1 MLYDKRLT
9 VTARCTRE
17 IKQRML
23 EIIGCIAIC
32 QAAYI
37 LSKENEI
44 YAYLTTAHFEKGTK
58 VYTSLRVFYKTPVKP
73 LMTCVILLNKSFQ
86 KSSKV
91 SF

>member
-1 MLYDKRLT
+1 MLYDKRLA
-9 VTARCTRE
+9 VIARCSRE
-17 IKQRML
+17 IKKRMP
-23 EIIGCIAIC
+23 EIIECIALC

-73 LMTCVILLNKSFQ
+73 LMNSIILLNKSFQ
-86 KSSKV
+86 KSRKV